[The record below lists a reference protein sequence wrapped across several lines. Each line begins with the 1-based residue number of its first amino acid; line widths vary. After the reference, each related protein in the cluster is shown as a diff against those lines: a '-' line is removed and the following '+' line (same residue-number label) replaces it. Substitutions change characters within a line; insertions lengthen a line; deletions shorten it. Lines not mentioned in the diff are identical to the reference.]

1 MQMPCIMDAFGIGDG
16 GRNFRGI
23 VKTSICRMKTRAR
36 VDASGA
42 T

>member
-1 MQMPCIMDAFGIGDG
+1 MQMPRIVEGFGIGDG

-36 VDASGA
+36 VDTSGA